1 MTVTQKL
8 KASITHALTGTW
20 DLFMKKR
27 NFCLVNC
34 TCEGSARAAGD
45 PVTSFTAR
53 KAASQMAGIT
63 PATPL
68 LIKPQIQFERALKGR
83 TGGQG

>member
-1 MTVTQKL
+1 MMTVTQKL
-8 KASITHALTGTW
+8 KASITLRDRNMG
-20 DLFMKKR
+20 LFYEER

-53 KAASQMAGIT
+53 GSLTDGRDHPSLT
-63 PATPL
+63 PAY
-68 LIKPQIQFERALKGR
+68 
-83 TGGQG
+83 